1 MAPLKSLEQLVP
13 LAIFLGMQLL
23 EYVEIERRKRRLSL
37 MEVWALRIKLAVPCA
52 SAYTDGCAASPGSDT
67 AW

>member
-23 EYVEIERRKRRLSL
+23 EYVEIERR
-37 MEVWALRIKLAVPCA
+37 
-52 SAYTDGCAASPGSDT
+52 
-67 AW
+67 